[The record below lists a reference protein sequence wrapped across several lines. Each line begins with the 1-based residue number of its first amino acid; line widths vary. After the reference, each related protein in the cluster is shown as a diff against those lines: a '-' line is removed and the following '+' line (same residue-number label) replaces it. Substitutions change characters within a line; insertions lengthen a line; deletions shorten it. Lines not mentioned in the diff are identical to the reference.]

1 MHQSIISRVAESEGI
16 SLTSTLGDLN
26 INLLCADGSNCL
38 LDTMAINGLKCTEEQ
53 AIWCI
58 FNTPIINDVIMTN
71 ISRIASSPKST
82 GFSDFHHFVGNATKL
97 CVPRVELSMMTYRSY
112 RKFDGCGRF
121 SWSNVFLL
129 ISLKLCTELSCAFK
143 KSQANV
149 FQFTDSKYREVWNN
163 KPMAHNDFFLNGRE

>member
-16 SLTSTLGDLN
+16 SLTSILGDLN

-38 LDTMAINGLKCTEEQ
+38 LDTMAINGLKYTKEQ
-53 AIWCI
+53 ATWCI
-58 FNTPIINDVIMTN
+58 FNITILNDVIMTN
-71 ISRIASSPKST
+71 ISRIAPSLKST

-121 SWSNVFLL
+121 SWSNVFSS
-129 ISLKLCTELSCAFK
+129 ISFKLCTKLSCAFWK
-143 KSQANV
+143 ILSKSISIYG
-149 FQFTDSKYREVWNN
+149 F
-163 KPMAHNDFFLNGRE
+163 